1 MDNAT
6 RALQFAMGGNFGGGL
21 RMVGERGPELE
32 ATGPSRIFSTKQ
44 TAELFR
50 NPELVA
56 EVRSLREEVAGL
68 RSESRQLQASNSK
81 YVKRNYD
88 INRKWDTEG
97 LPATR
102 T

>member
-1 MDNAT
+1 M
-6 RALQFAMGGNFGGGL
+6 FGGGL

-56 EVRSLREEVAGL
+56 EVKNLREEVAGL
-68 RSESRQLQASNSK
+68 RSEQRQLQASNSK

>member
-6 RALQFAMGGNFGGGL
+6 RGKQFAMGGYHTGGL

-32 ATGPSRIFSTKQ
+32 ATGPSRIFSSKQ
-44 TAELFR
+44 TSKMFS
-50 NPELVA
+50 NPELV
-56 EVRSLREEVAGL
+56 EEIRGL
-68 RSESRQLQASNSK
+68 RSEVSGLRSEQRQMQASSTK

-88 INRKWDTEG
+88 INRKWDVDG

-102 T
+102 A

>member
-1 MDNAT
+1 
-6 RALQFAMGGNFGGGL
+6 MGGYHTGGM

-32 ATGPSRIFSTKQ
+32 ATGPSRIFSHNQ
-44 TAELFR
+44 TASMFKD
-50 NPELVA
+50 PELVA
-56 EVRSLREEVAGL
+56 EVRNLRSEVSGL
-68 RSESRQLQASNSK
+68 RSEQRQMQASSAK

-88 INRKWDTEG
+88 INRKWDTDG